1 MEAIWQTDVY
11 SRQGEE
17 ALKRPS
23 RRNEHAASAKHKE
36 WSVLLSCGV
45 ILTLALIAGMPTI
58 RQDNYFLADDF
69 GLVQHL
75 HQLTLERFLSYFVS
89 DWTEGIYGFKL
100 DELRPLLAFTYWL
113 DGRMFGATNAQGYH
127 ATNVV
132 LHMLNG
138 LLVFAIAR
146 SVAPGR
152 KGVALLAGS
161 LFVLIPSHAEP
172 VSWISGRVDSLAAL
186 FYLGAFLCFVQFRLR
201 QRASW
206 WFAALFIFAGGLF
219 AKQSL
224 VTFPILILA
233 YDAVYAAV
241 LRRPIRSLF
250 SRFVHHVPFFVLLAM
265 YLGLREIL
273 FGNAV
278 REDVLS
284 LGVFKQFLYRQYFY
298 ATNLMPIGNS
308 FSASIKAGLAVFTVA
323 VLAVSGWWVLVQPKR
338 DWPGVQRLI
347 FFGAIWYAIT
357 IAPMVV
363 TYESARHLYLTCA
376 GWSIAVASLILPEG
390 LRAGR
395 KAARVAAAGA
405 LVALY
410 AAAMTANV
418 RVWVANGLASQ
429 KFAVAL
435 PRMLQSLPRGSVVLV
450 GVPKSSQDAWLWA
463 WALPFALQKP
473 FLPENLYQQFAIV
486 EVPEVYCCPSKQW
499 WTAKQ
504 LALSPLLSSAGPH
517 DMSVIL
523 AAPQDN
529 GTLTLTRKS
538 VRGDDLRRKIE
549 HAIGKPVGQ
558 LSSGITDAEALVLS
572 RILLE

>member
-1 MEAIWQTDVY
+1 
-11 SRQGEE
+11 
-17 ALKRPS
+17 
-23 RRNEHAASAKHKE
+23 
-36 WSVLLSCGV
+36 VLSSCGV
-45 ILTLALIAGMPTI
+45 ILTLALVAGMPTI
-58 RQDNYFLADDF
+58 RHDNYFLGDDF

-100 DELRPLLAFTYWL
+100 DELRPFLAFTYWF
-113 DGRMFGATNAQGYH
+113 DARVFGATNAQGYH

-161 LFVLIPSHAEP
+161 LFVLMPSHAEP

-206 WFAALFIFAGGLF
+206 FVAALFVFAGGLF
-219 AKQSL
+219 AKQSV

-233 YDAVYAAV
+233 YDAVYTPG
-241 LRRPIRSLF
+241 LRGPIRGLI
-250 SRFVHHVPFFVLLAM
+250 SRFVHHVPFFVLLAF

-278 REDVLS
+278 REDVLTPG
-284 LGVFKQFLYRQYFY
+284 LFKQFFYRQYFY
-298 ATNLMPIGNS
+298 AANLMPIANS
-308 FSASIKAGLAVFTVA
+308 FPFSIKAVLAAFTAAVFA
-323 VLAVSGWWVLVQPKR
+323 GSGWWVLVQPRR
-338 DWPGVQRLI
+338 DWPAVQRLI

-357 IAPMVV
+357 IAPMIV

-395 KAARVAAAGA
+395 KAVRVAVAVA
-405 LVALY
+405 LAALY
-410 AAAMTANV
+410 ATAMTANV
-418 RVWVANGLASQ
+418 SVWVEKGLASQ
-429 KFAVAL
+429 KFAIAL
-435 PRMLQSLPRGSVVLV
+435 PGMLQSLPQGSVVLV
-450 GVPKSSQDAWLWA
+450 SVPKSSQDAWLWA

-473 FLPENLYQQFAIV
+473 FLTENLYEQFAIV

-499 WTAKQ
+499 WADKQ
-504 LALSPLLSSAGPH
+504 LALSPMLSSPGPH
-517 DMSVIL
+517 HMSVIL
-523 AAPQDN
+523 AAPQDD
-529 GTLTLTRKS
+529 GTLTLTAKS
-538 VRGDDLRRKIE
+538 VRGDELRRKIE
-549 HAIGKPVGQ
+549 HAIRKPVDQ
-558 LSSGITDAEALVLS
+558 LSSTITDAEARVVS